1 MKAQAILAAVA
12 LLAACHA
19 SAQSASSSA
28 GSYDWGQS
36 QVQKMYQSPYARS
49 SDALAAT
56 AERKRLVESRSER
69 DREDKDAT
77 ATTASATRKASGGK
91 LACLGMGSTLEGGKC
106 HTAAQTGLGAS
117 PYQQYQQQ
125 MEQQRHPLGSST
137 GSLGHAGL

>member
-19 SAQSASSSA
+19 SAQSASSTA

-69 DREDKDAT
+69 EDKDAT
-77 ATTASATRKASGGK
+77 TTTASATRKASGGK
-91 LACLGMGSTLEGGKC
+91 LACLGMGSTLDGGKC

-117 PYQQYQQQ
+117 PYQQYHQQ